1 MASPLDSVYEE
12 AGRAWNVDP
21 GLIQAIHSGESGF
34 NDGAT
39 SPKGAIGRGQFMP
52 DTARGLGITNPRD
65 PVQAIFGTAKLMSQ
79 HLDAANNDVPTAL
92 RLYQGGPNRAGW
104 GPQNAA
110 YPGYIMGKYQQ
121 VAARRPA
128 ADPAAAGRDAVI
140 GDAVGRARQGSVAAP
155 GHDASNADLLGALT
169 AGASSAPASAAT
181 GTSPA
186 PSATAPGDMPS
197 LSDADLLRSLTAGA
211 TPPPDP
217 KVAQAANA
225 EANAVAAQYSGGT
238 GMGGSNPDVQMPG
251 VQFAKDAASGAGRV
265 MSSMGG
271 AAAAGFGSSP
281 LGLDD
286 SQRSTLQRIGMIPPA
301 GARGN
306 MLQNMNEAV
315 INPLAATADLA
326 GRGIRALVGGAQ
338 AGVAQGGAE
347 VGQPQLGRDLAALP
361 EAFPFGFNRGVPTP
375 PNRLVAAR
383 SEAPP
388 IPASAAM
395 DMADGGIPR
404 ALIGGP
410 VSAVPEGGVLAAPL
424 GAVTSQPLAAPA
436 NRLAPPSGQPGS
448 LGAATNAG
456 SPLIGAPATK
466 APSPSLLPVVTRSQ
480 AQDRVDQLLQHFGKG
495 GPTDPAAPIIP
506 GSRPTLAQS
515 TGNAGLA
522 ALENGLRATDPHFN
536 NLYEQQKGMQSASRT
551 RFVQAVTG
559 TSDDI
564 TAADAALEQATGA
577 SRDAAFAKTTPVDS
591 QPVWDKLESTL
602 AGPDGKR
609 DAVSRSLTPFFDKLK
624 SGDGLESDPQQ
635 LYGVRKAINDQLASK
650 GTQEGA
656 DARTASRQLIA
667 VRDVLDKVIE
677 SGAPGFGEYIRQYSD
692 LSRPIDAMRWLQSQ
706 NITDQLGNIQLG
718 KLDSTVKRLE
728 AQQGKPGASA
738 ADGVTPD
745 QITKL
750 RALRDDMRQAAATNA
765 TGAVGSK
772 TTSQLAANRLT
783 SLATGGLDGAAALS
797 AVTAHPLLAP
807 LIGARYAIG
816 KVSARGN
823 ALVQEELRNR
833 LLNPPSAA
841 PAPQP

>member
-1 MASPLDSVYEE
+1 MAGPLDSVYEE

-140 GDAVGRARQGSVAAP
+140 GDAVGRARQSGVAAP
-155 GHDASNADLLGALT
+155 GHDASDADLLGALT

-181 GTSPA
+181 GTSSA
-186 PSATAPGDMPS
+186 PSATVPGDMPS
-197 LSDADLLRSLTAGA
+197 VSDADLLRSLTAGA

-225 EANAVAAQYSGGT
+225 EADAIAAQYSGGT

-251 VQFAKDAASGAGRV
+251 VQFAKDAAGGAGRV
-265 MSSMGG
+265 LSSMGG
-271 AAAAGFGSSP
+271 ATAAGFGSSP

-286 SQRSTLQRIGMIPPA
+286 NQRGMLQRIGMIPPA

-306 MLQNMNEAV
+306 MLQNVNEAV

-338 AGVAQGGAE
+338 AGVAQAGAE

-375 PNRLVAAR
+375 PNRLMAVR

-404 ALIGGP
+404 AFIGGP
-410 VSAVPEGGVLAAPL
+410 VSAVPEGGALAAPL

-436 NRLAPPSGQPGS
+436 NRLAPPAAGQPGS
-448 LGAATNAG
+448 MGAAANPGGINSMTLREAAAFQATGEMQRLMQPAATGLDKTQYVPGVVPTAAEVAG
-456 SPLIGAPATK
+456 NST
-466 APSPSLLPVVTRSQ
+466 VSQ
-480 AQDRVDQLLQHFGKG
+480 AQKVLRQTPGND
-495 GPTDPAAPIIP
+495 AP
-506 GSRPTLAQS
+506 
-515 TGNAGLA
+515 
-522 ALENGLRATDPHFN
+522 F
-536 NLYEQQKGMQSASRT
+536 
-551 RFVQAVTG
+551 
-559 TSDDI
+559 
-564 TAADAALEQATGA
+564 TARDAANNEARTVHFQGFAGTPTIVNTLRETRDAQA
-577 SRDAAFAKTTPVDS
+577 SRDLAAAWQAKAPVDAA
-591 QPVWDKLESTL
+591 PVVQQIDALL
-602 AGPDGKR
+602 AGPQGKIDPVRAALTKARGSLIDGK
-609 DAVSRSLTPFFDKLK
+609 
-624 SGDGLESDPQQ
+624 GDLETDPEM
-635 LYGVRKAINDQLASK
+635 LYGARRNIATMLGKAAQQETPTLREAAGALTEVKNALD
-650 GTQEGA
+650 GT
-656 DARTASRQLIA
+656 
-667 VRDVLDKVIE
+667 IE
-677 SGAPGFGEYIRQYSD
+677 KGAPGYQQYLQNFSQA
-692 LSRPIDAMRWLQSQ
+692 SRPIDTMELLQDYGPGLTNSATRNMTFGKVDSMMRDIVTSRQSPGV
-706 NITDQLGNIQLG
+706 NPAKSIPDDVMEGLWNLHSDLKRANNVALG
-718 KLDSTVKRLE
+718 KPAGSDSNMLW
-728 AQQGKPGASA
+728 QGTRALGLTAAHAAAGYVAPFGVGNMLVQGASQAMARAKA
-738 ADGVTPD
+738 AKQV
-745 QITKL
+745 
-750 RALRDDMRQAAATNA
+750 
-765 TGAVGSK
+765 
-772 TTSQLAANRLT
+772 
-783 SLATGGLDGAAALS
+783 
-797 AVTAHPLLAP
+797 
-807 LIGARYAIG
+807 
-816 KVSARGN
+816 
-823 ALVQEELRNR
+823 NR
-833 LLNPPSAA
+833 LLDGSGYTPP
-841 PAPQP
+841 